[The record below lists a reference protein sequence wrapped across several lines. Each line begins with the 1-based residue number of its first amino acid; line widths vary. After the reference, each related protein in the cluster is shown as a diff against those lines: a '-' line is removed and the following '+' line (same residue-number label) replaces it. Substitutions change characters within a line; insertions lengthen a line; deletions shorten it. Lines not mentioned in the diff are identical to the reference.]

1 MSARLIV
8 NADDFGASEGVN
20 RGIGECQRA
29 GIVTSASLMVTR
41 AGAREA
47 AALSRSTPEL
57 AVGLHWD
64 VPDEPRRAFDLGDEQ
79 RVRREFAAQLDRFH
93 ELVGHAP
100 THVDSHH
107 HAHLRPEVRALFEE
121 LVAPLRVPLRGQ
133 GEVRFIGG
141 FHAQRQRGVS
151 ELQRVSV
158 AALQRIL
165 RDEVGEGW
173 TELCCHPGY
182 VTPGY
187 RTTYR
192 HEREAEIR
200 TLTDPRIRTTIET
213 LGLTLESHASYREPA
228 GRP

>member
-1 MSARLIV
+1 MSRRLIV

-20 RGIGECQRA
+20 RGIVECHRA

-41 AGAREA
+41 AGAQEA
-47 AALSRSTPEL
+47 AALSGATPEL

-64 VPDEPRRAFDLGDEQ
+64 AIGERQRACDLRDEQ
-79 RVRREFAAQLDRFH
+79 HVRRELAAQLDRFH
-93 ELVGHAP
+93 ELMGHAP

-107 HAHLRPEVRALFEE
+107 HAHLRHEVRALFEE
-121 LVAPLRVPLRGQ
+121 LVAPLGVPLRGH
-133 GEVRFIGG
+133 GEVRFIGD
-141 FHAQRQRGVS
+141 FHAQRERGVS

-165 RDEVGEGW
+165 RNEVGEGW

-182 VTPGY
+182 ITPGY

-200 TLTDPRIRTTIET
+200 TLTDPRIRATIEQ
-213 LGLTLESHASYREPA
+213 LGLALESHASYREPVP
-228 GRP
+228 GP